1 MVKISDVIV
10 DFLLKN
16 NIEVVFGVIG
26 SANSHIFDSINNCGK
41 IKIIA
46 NHHEQACVMSM
57 GAYYRTTGKLSAAIV
72 TAGGGSSNAFTG
84 ILSNWADSIPGYIIS
99 GQEQTYYIDEYS
111 DMRMYGVQGYDSV
124 NFYKKCTKLSERIT
138 RDNVY
143 NILSDASNLVLKDR
157 PGPVYLEIP
166 FDTQSQMIDKK
177 DIVFE
182 RTNSSRP
189 ISESQYL

>member
-72 TAGGGSSNAFTG
+72 TAGGGSSNAFTVYYQIG
-84 ILSNWADSIPGYIIS
+84 RIQFLVTLSRVKNKHTTLMSILI
-99 GQEQTYYIDEYS
+99 
-111 DMRMYGVQGYDSV
+111 
-124 NFYKKCTKLSERIT
+124 
-138 RDNVY
+138 
-143 NILSDASNLVLKDR
+143 
-157 PGPVYLEIP
+157 
-166 FDTQSQMIDKK
+166 
-177 DIVFE
+177 
-182 RTNSSRP
+182 
-189 ISESQYL
+189 